1 MQALNVHLSRVQTQ
15 RHWALFPS
23 LGHIASTERGSAG
36 TGAERIPTAVKP
48 VSREDVGADW
58 LDTPAA
64 HCSPLDD
71 Y

>member
-1 MQALNVHLSRVQTQ
+1 MQILEINLSRASAQF
-15 RHWALFPS
+15 HWAAVLNPG
-23 LGHIASTERGSAG
+23 LGVDTPVGLAG
-36 TGAERIPTAVKP
+36 TGPERIPTAVKP
-48 VSREDVGADW
+48 VSRAETGADW